1 MSFAHLHV
9 HTEYSLLDGSNKI
22 KEYVKRVKE
31 LGMTAAAI
39 TDHGVMFGVIDFYK
53 EAKAAGINPVLGCEV
68 YVAPNSRF
76 DRETSHG
83 EDRYYHLVLLAENN
97 QGYQNLMKIVSKG
110 FVEGYYYKPRVD
122 MEVLETY
129 HEGIIALSACLAGE
143 VQRYL
148 VRGMYEEAKKVA
160 LRYEACFGKGNYF
173 LELQDH
179 GIPDQKTVN
188 AGLMRLSQE
197 TDIELVATNDVHY
210 TYAEDW
216 EAHDILLCIQTGK
229 KLSDENRMRYEGG
242 QYYVKSEEE
251 MQQLFPYALQ
261 ALSNTQKIA
270 DRCHVEIEF
279 GVTKLPH
286 FTVPEGYDSWTYLNK
301 LCHEGLVQRY
311 PDTHEKLLPQLDY
324 ELSVIQKMGYV
335 DYFLIVWDF
344 INYARVHGIPVGPGR
359 GSAAGSLVSYT
370 TGITNIDPVKYNL
383 LFERFLNPER
393 VTMPDID
400 IDFCYERRG
409 EVIDYVVEKYGKDCV
424 TQIVTF
430 GTLAAR
436 GVIRD
441 VGRVM
446 DLPYNFC
453 DNIAKNIPNEL
464 NITIEKALVMNPE
477 LRAMYETDET
487 VHTLIDMSKRLEG
500 LPRHTSMH
508 AAGVVISQKAMDE
521 YVPLSRASDGTITT
535 QFVMT
540 TIEELG
546 LLKMDFLGLRT
557 LTVIKD
563 AADLVWKNHGV
574 KIDVD
579 HIDYNDNSDPDAV
592 MIDYNDKK
600 VLDSIGTGKCDGIFQ
615 LESAGMKNFMKEL
628 KPQSL
633 EDIIAGI
640 SLYRPGPMDFIPKYI
655 KGKNEPESITY
666 VCKELIP
673 ILEPTYGCIVYQEQ
687 VMQIVQNL
695 AGYSMGQADNIRRAM
710 SKKKQYVIDAERQN
724 FVYGNEEQG
733 IKGCIANGISE
744 QAANQIYDSMV
755 DFAKYAFNKSHAAA
769 YAVVAYQTAYFKYYY
784 PVEFMAALMTSVID
798 NPRKVAE
805 YIYSCRQMGIK
816 VLPPD
821 INEGDGRFTAT
832 KDGIRYGLYAIKSI
846 GRPVVDSIVE
856 ERQANGAYKTLQSF
870 IERVSGREVN
880 KRTVENLI
888 KAGACD
894 GLDGNRQ
901 QMMMIYGMLIDNQNQ
916 EKKKMM
922 AGQMSLFDLV
932 SEEERQAYEIKYPDV
947 EEYTKEIRLGFEKE
961 VLGIYISGHPLEEY
975 EEKWRRNISAVTTDF
990 LLDEE
995 SGEVKLKDNQSVV
1008 IGGMITEKTIKYTKK
1023 NETMAFL
1030 SVEDL
1035 FGTVEVV
1042 VFPRDYARS
1051 SALLNMDEKIF
1062 IRGHANVEEDKD
1074 GKLVCEQ
1081 IYAFDEANPDLPK
1094 PAPQRGNWQP
1104 RGESRQK
1111 NGGNRNGWNN
1121 GAAGNG
1127 RENGENGATG
1137 AGWNP
1142 GWRKEGVPAGPVKEL
1157 WLQFATKEAY
1167 MEKEK
1172 ELLSMLRDSDGN
1184 DAVIIYISAIK
1195 AVKKLP
1201 PSQSIRIDEEI
1212 VNNLTNFL
1220 GKNNVKVVEKN
1231 IEKKAQRD

>member
-22 KEYVKRVKE
+22 KEYVNRVKE

-53 EAKAAGINPVLGCEV
+53 AANAAGINPILGCEV

-76 DRETSHG
+76 DREATHG

-122 MEVLETY
+122 MEVLEQY
-129 HEGIIALSACLAGE
+129 HEGIIVLSACLAGE

-148 VRGMYEEAKKVA
+148 VRGLYEEAKEVA
-160 LRYEACFGKGNYF
+160 LRYERCFGKGNFF

-179 GIPDQKTVN
+179 GIPEQKTVN
-188 AGLMRLSQE
+188 TQLLRMSQE
-197 TDIELVATNDVHY
+197 TGIELVATNDVHY
-210 TYAEDW
+210 TNAEDW
-216 EAHDILLCIQTGK
+216 EAHDVLLCLQTGK

-251 MQQLFPYALQ
+251 MKALFPYALQ
-261 ALSNTQKIA
+261 ALENTQKIA

-286 FTVPEGYDSWTYLNK
+286 FDVPQGYDSWTYLNK
-301 LCHEGLVQRY
+301 LCHEGLVRRY
-311 PDTHEKLLPQLDY
+311 PDNHEELLPKLDY

-344 INYARVHGIPVGPGR
+344 INYARTNGIPVGPGR

-370 TGITNIDPVKYNL
+370 TGITNIDPIRYGL

-453 DNIAKNIPNEL
+453 DTIAKNIPNEL

-477 LRAMYETDET
+477 LRAMYESDET
-487 VHTLIDMSKRLEG
+487 VRNLIDMSKRLEG

-563 AADLVWKNHGV
+563 AVDLVEKNHGI
-574 KIDVD
+574 KIDAD
-579 HIDYNDNSDPDAV
+579 NIDYD
-592 MIDYNDKK
+592 DKK

-633 EDIIAGI
+633 EDVIAGI

-655 KGKNEPESITY
+655 KGKNEKDSISY
-666 VCKELIP
+666 VCKELEP

-695 AGYSMGQADNIRRAM
+695 AGYTMGQADNIRRAM

-769 YAVVAYQTAYFKYYY
+769 YAVVSYQTAYLKYYY

-805 YIYSCRQMGIK
+805 YIYTCRQMGIK

-821 INEGDGRFTAT
+821 INEGDGRFAAT
-832 KDGIRYGLYAIKSI
+832 TEGIRYGLYAIKSI
-846 GRPVVDSIVE
+846 GRPVVDLIIE
-856 ERQANGAYKTLQSF
+856 ERENNGRFQTLQSF
-870 IERVSGREVN
+870 LERVSGREVN

-894 GLDGNRQ
+894 SLDGNRQ
-901 QMMMIYGMLIDNQNQ
+901 QMMLVYNALLDNLNS
-916 EKKKMM
+916 EKKKSM
-922 AGQMSLFDLV
+922 AGQMTLFDLV
-932 SEEERQAYEIKYPDV
+932 SDEEKKAYEVQYPDV
-947 EEYTKEIRLGFEKE
+947 GEYSKEIKLGFEKE
-961 VLGIYISGHPLEEY
+961 VLGIYLSGHPLEEY
-975 EEKWRRNISAVTTDF
+975 EEKWRKNISAVTTDF
-990 LLDEE
+990 LIEEE
-995 SGEVKLKDNQSVV
+995 SGEVKVKDNQLVT
-1008 IGGMITEKTIKYTKK
+1008 IGGMITERTIKYTKNNK
-1023 NETMAFL
+1023 TMAFL
-1030 SVEDL
+1030 TVEDL
-1035 FGTVEVV
+1035 FGTVEVI
-1042 VFPRDYARS
+1042 VFPRDYEKYHH
-1051 SALLNMDEKIF
+1051 LLNEDEKVF
-1062 IRGHANVEEDKD
+1062 IRGRANVEEDKN
-1074 GKLVCEQ
+1074 GKLICES
-1081 IYAFDEANPDLPK
+1081 IYSFDDTK
-1094 PAPQRGNWQP
+1094 R
-1104 RGESRQK
+1104 
-1111 NGGNRNGWNN
+1111 
-1121 GAAGNG
+1121 
-1127 RENGENGATG
+1127 
-1137 AGWNP
+1137 
-1142 GWRKEGVPAGPVKEL
+1142 EL
-1157 WLQFATKEAY
+1157 WLQFETKEAFE
-1167 MEKEK
+1167 EKEK
-1172 ELLSMLRDSDGN
+1172 ELYAMLHDSDGK
-1184 DAVIIYISAIK
+1184 DAVVIYISSIK
-1195 AVKKLP
+1195 AMKRLP
-1201 PSQSIRIDEEI
+1201 ENYSIHVNDNI

-1220 GKNNVKVVEKN
+1220 GKNNVKVVEKS
-1231 IEKKAQRD
+1231 IEKKA

>member
-1 MSFAHLHV
+1 MSFTHLHV

-22 KEYVKRVKE
+22 KEYVSRVKE
-31 LGMTAAAI
+31 LGMNSAAI
-39 TDHGVMFGVIDFYK
+39 TDHGVMYGVIDFYK
-53 EAKAAGINPVLGCEV
+53 AARAAGIKPVLGCEV
-68 YVAPNSRF
+68 YVAPGSRF
-76 DRETSHG
+76 DRELSHG
-83 EDRYYHLVLLAENN
+83 DDRYYHLVLLAENN
-97 QGYQNLMKIVSKG
+97 KGYQNLMKIVSKG

-148 VRGMYEEAKKVA
+148 VRGLYEEAKETAYK
-160 LRYEACFGKGNYF
+160 YEKCFGKGNFF

-179 GIPDQKTVN
+179 GIPEQKTVN
-188 AGLMRLSQE
+188 AGLMRMSQE
-197 TDIELVATNDVHY
+197 TGIELVATNDVHY
-210 TYAEDW
+210 TYAEDA
-216 EAHDILLCIQTGK
+216 EPHDILLCLQTGK

-242 QYYVKSEEE
+242 QYFVKSEEE
-251 MQQLFPYALQ
+251 MRALFPYAAQ
-261 ALSNTQKIA
+261 AIDNTQKIA
-270 DRCHVEIEF
+270 DRCNVEIEF

-286 FTVPEGYDSWTYLNK
+286 FDVPEGYDSWTYLNK
-301 LCHEGLVQRY
+301 LCHEGLVRRY
-311 PDTHEKLLPQLDY
+311 PDKHEELLPKLDY

-344 INYARVHGIPVGPGR
+344 INYARTHGIPVGPGR

-370 TGITNIDPVKYNL
+370 TGITNIDPIRYNL

-400 IDFCYERRG
+400 IDFCYERRS
-409 EVIDYVVEKYGKDCV
+409 EVIDYVIEKYGKDCV

-453 DNIAKNIPNEL
+453 DTIAKNIPNEL
-464 NITIEKALVMNPE
+464 NITIDKALIMNPE
-477 LRAMYETDET
+477 LRSMYESDET
-487 VHTLIDMSKRLEG
+487 VKRLIDMAKRLEG

-521 YVPLSRASDGTITT
+521 YVPLSRSSDGTITT

-557 LTVIKD
+557 LTVISD
-563 AADLVWKNHGV
+563 AVKLVEKNHGI

-579 HIDYNDNSDPDAV
+579 NIDYD
-592 MIDYNDKK
+592 DKK
-600 VLDSIGTGKCDGIFQ
+600 VLDSIGTGKCDGVFQ

-633 EDIIAGI
+633 EDVIAGI

-655 KGKNEPESITY
+655 KGKNEPESVTY
-666 VCKELIP
+666 VCKELEP

-695 AGYSMGQADNIRRAM
+695 AGYTMGQADNIRRAM

-769 YAVVAYQTAYFKYYY
+769 YAVVAYQTAYLKYYY

-798 NPRKVAE
+798 NTRKVAE

-816 VLPPD
+816 VLSPD
-821 INEGDGRFTAT
+821 INEGEGRFLAT
-832 KDGIRYGLYAIKSI
+832 KDGIRYGMYAIKSI
-846 GRPVVDSIVE
+846 GRQVIDIILA
-856 ERQANGAYKTLQSF
+856 EREANGKYITLSDF
-870 IERVSGREVN
+870 LSRVAGREVN
-880 KRTVENLI
+880 KRAVENLI

-901 QMMMIYGMLIDNQNQ
+901 QMLLVYNTLIDNLNQ
-916 EKKKMM
+916 EKKNSL

-932 SEEERQAYEIKYPDV
+932 SEEEKKAYEVRFPNV
-947 EEYTKEIRLGFEKE
+947 EEYSKEIKLGFEKE
-961 VLGIYISGHPLEEY
+961 VLGIYLSGHPLEEY
-975 EEKWRRNISAVTTDF
+975 EEKWRKNISAVTADF
-990 LLDEE
+990 MLDEE
-995 SGEVKLKDNQSVV
+995 TNAVKIKDNQSVV
-1008 IGGMITEKTIKYTKK
+1008 IGGIITEKTIKYTKQNK
-1023 NETMAFL
+1023 AMAFITI
-1030 SVEDL
+1030 EDL
-1035 FGTVEVV
+1035 FGTVEVII
-1042 VFPRDYARS
+1042 FPRDYEKYSRY
-1051 SALLNMDEKIF
+1051 LNEDEKVF
-1062 IRGHANVEEDKD
+1062 VAGHANVEEDKN
-1074 GKLVCEQ
+1074 GKLICEK
-1081 IYAFDEANPDLPK
+1081 IYSFDDTK
-1094 PAPQRGNWQP
+1094 R
-1104 RGESRQK
+1104 
-1111 NGGNRNGWNN
+1111 
-1121 GAAGNG
+1121 
-1127 RENGENGATG
+1127 
-1137 AGWNP
+1137 
-1142 GWRKEGVPAGPVKEL
+1142 EL
-1157 WLQFATKEAY
+1157 WLQFATKESY
-1167 MEKEK
+1167 EEKEK
-1172 ELLSMLRDSDGN
+1172 ELYSRLYGSDGN
-1184 DAVIIYISAIK
+1184 DEIVIYIASPRAMKRLGQNHNIHINPEL
-1195 AVKKLP
+1195 VG
-1201 PSQSIRIDEEI
+1201 
-1212 VNNLTNFL
+1212 NLTEFL
-1220 GKNNVKVVEKN
+1220 GEKNVKIVEKS
-1231 IEKKAQRD
+1231 IEKK